1 MLGADAMKMRIAAFA
16 ILLSALLMPAADDS
30 AQTPPKASTFTIA
43 GRAGEAQLLQI
54 NGKSYVDIEALAR
67 LTKGT
72 LSFKTNETILTLPT
86 AVAVVQAA
94 TPHAAEA
101 QASAPNAKA
110 GLSAAF
116 ARAAIE
122 EISLIREW
130 RSAVVRA
137 VQKNTPVTEDSLS
150 AQRRLADKNL
160 ELASAAVSTD
170 DDRSAYPLLATEL
183 INMKKL
189 SDLYLAMV
197 TQVNFIST
205 DTFHSS
211 PLEDQILTCAQG
223 FASMTEKR
231 EFQDQPACH

>member
-86 AVAVVQAA
+86 AVAVVQA
-94 TPHAAEA
+94 
-101 QASAPNAKA
+101 SAPNAKV

-116 ARAAIE
+116 VRAAIE

-130 RSAVVRA
+130 RSAVVHA
-137 VQKNTPVTEDSLS
+137 VQKNTPVTEDSLTE
-150 AQRRLADKNL
+150 QRRLADKNL

>member
-1 MLGADAMKMRIAAFA
+1 MKMKIAIVA
-16 ILLSALLMPAADDS
+16 ILLSPLLMLTPDGS
-30 AQTPPKASTFTIA
+30 AQTPPKASKFTIA
-43 GRAGEAQLLQI
+43 GRSGEAQLLQI

-86 AVAVVQAA
+86 AVAVVQA
-94 TPHAAEA
+94 
-101 QASAPNAKA
+101 SAPNAKV

-116 ARAAIE
+116 VRAAIE

-130 RSAVVRA
+130 RSAVVHA
-137 VQKNTPVTEDSLS
+137 VQKNTPVTEDSLTE
-150 AQRRLADKNL
+150 QRRLADKNL

>member
-1 MLGADAMKMRIAAFA
+1 MLGAAAMKIKIAAGA
-16 ILLSALLMPAADDS
+16 ILLSALLMLAADGS
-30 AQTPPKASTFTIA
+30 AQTPPKAPTISIA
-43 GRAGEAQLLQI
+43 GHAGEAQLLQI

-72 LSFKTNETILTLPT
+72 LSFKTNEAILTLPT
-86 AVAVVQAA
+86 AVAAV
-94 TPHAAEA
+94 
-101 QASAPNAKA
+101 QASAPIAKV

-116 ARAAIE
+116 VRAAIE

-130 RSAVVRA
+130 RNSVVHA
-137 VQKNTPVTEDSLS
+137 VQKNTPVPEDSLS
-150 AQRRLADKNL
+150 EQRRLADKNL

-183 INMKKL
+183 TNMKKL
-189 SDLYLAMV
+189 SDLYLTMV
-197 TQVNFIST
+197 TKVNFIST

-211 PLEDQILTCAQG
+211 PLEDQILACAQG
-223 FASMTEKR
+223 IASMAEKR